1 MPIDL
6 NEHLRKKNR
15 TFNPDENRGEDR
27 NDSEGKG
34 KGGGFGG
41 GGGGGGFQPPFQTPD
56 LFKGMGKKAGFIYAL
71 IIAIV
76 LIALTKPFTV
86 INSGEVGIKE
96 TAGKFDNIPLQ
107 PGLHFF
113 IPVLQKIILVDTKVR
128 IINFSSTEDMG
139 IRGRSEGILSND
151 AISVLDARGLPVS
164 IEITVQYKL
173 NPLGAPQTIATW
185 GLTWEQK
192 IINPVVRDVVRNV
205 VGRFPAEE
213 LPTRRNEIAEMI
225 DTLVREN
232 VDRLDNAPVQ
242 LSSIQLRE
250 IVLPVKIKEQ
260 IERVQ
265 VARQEAER
273 TRYEVER
280 ARQEAEKQ
288 VALAKGEADAKRINA
303 QGLADATLIEAE
315 AQSKANKSIAESLS
329 AKLLE
334 LRQIEVQGK
343 FNEALKVNQ
352 DAKIFLTPGGSTPNL
367 WLDTKDR
374 QKSSSK
380 GE

>member
-6 NEHLRKKNR
+6 NEHLRNKNR
-15 TFNPDENRGEDR
+15 GFGQGDKREDSPNEEQPRQNRG
-27 NDSEGKG
+27 ND
-34 KGGGFGG
+34 
-41 GGGGGGFQPPFQTPD
+41 GGGGFQPPEI
-56 LFKGMGKKAGFIYAL
+56 FKNMGKKAGIFYAL
-71 IIAIV
+71 IIAAI
-76 LIALTKPFTV
+76 LIAFTKPFTI
-86 INSGEVGIKE
+86 INSGEVGIKV

-113 IPVLQKIILVDTKVR
+113 VPVLQKIIIVDTKVR

-139 IRGRSEGILSND
+139 IRGRNEGILSNE
-151 AISVLDARGLPVS
+151 AISVLDSRGLPVS

-213 LPTRRNEIAEMI
+213 LPTRRNEIADLI
-225 DTLVREN
+225 DQLIREN
-232 VDRLDNAPVQ
+232 VEKLDNMPVQ

-250 IVLPVKIKEQ
+250 IVLPPKIKEQ

-273 TRYEVER
+273 VRYEVER

-303 QGLADATLIEAE
+303 QGIADATVIEAE
-315 AQSKANKSIAESLS
+315 AQSKGNKLVAESLS
-329 AKLLE
+329 PRLLE
-334 LRQIEVQGK
+334 LRQIEVQGR
-343 FNEALKVNQ
+343 FNDALRENQ

-367 WLDTKDR
+367 WLDTKER
-374 QKSSSK
+374 QKAAAK
-380 GE
+380 AE